1 MHKNF
6 TWLIFNV
13 TLTEDMNCRIFLSE
27 IISLVQSFLSQ
38 DFLRL
43 KKNLKM
49 SVVKINI
56 SKSAFYYF
64 VHNLWIKPKFK
75 NQVCEIFQSQYSYYY
90 RSRNAEH
97 LVFYCIL
104 VSRTL
109 TAIGFASGLSSWS
122 LTKLAKE

>member
-1 MHKNF
+1 M
-6 TWLIFNV
+6 I
-13 TLTEDMNCRIFLSE
+13 
-27 IISLVQSFLSQ
+27 
-38 DFLRL
+38 
-43 KKNLKM
+43 
-49 SVVKINI
+49 VVKINI
-56 SKSAFYYF
+56 SKPAFYYF

-90 RSRNAEH
+90 RSRNVEH